1 MKASSLFQRAGTSFL
16 NGCFLGIDLGG
27 TKIRL
32 AIADNA
38 GKILQE
44 RALPTPNVSIQ
55 NLLEQ
60 IESTTQDLLNES
72 NVHQHEL
79 ISVGIGTPGV
89 AGDDGFLSLSP
100 NVNGLDSIAL
110 VDELSKFFRCP
121 IFADND
127 ANLAALGELVAG
139 SGVGLRSLV
148 TISVGTGIGAGIILN
163 GEIYRGHRGFAGEVA
178 YLPDERSENAEE
190 TKIYGAT
197 EMLSGTVGLLAYANQ
212 KFPDRFPNVQAIFE
226 SASDGNEDAFS
237 LMIHEAKLIARVV
250 VALQS
255 ALDPEL
261 FVLAGGIGSH
271 PLLSPEVSRQI
282 ARWLPYPIVPVPSAL
297 GNRAGIIGAIELA
310 LRGDGLLSITS
321 QKRDL
326 AQISKPRTQMTT
338 EISEIPA
345 VFEHLI
351 NEQDVIGT
359 AAETLRT
366 KNFHSAIILARG
378 TSANAGLFLR
388 QLIECEIGL
397 PVSMA
402 SAATI
407 SIYRRHLRL
416 DGVLLIGLSQSGE
429 SPDLISFA
437 ESAMRSGAFF
447 LALTNTANSPMA
459 QMADIHL
466 GLGAKTEKA
475 VAATKSYAA
484 ELLLSKLLVDR
495 WVGNDAVPSL
505 LISEARRLVGESE
518 GNAELVSGFVGGVDI
533 TVLGRGY
540 SYANAKETAL
550 KIQETSRIP
559 VQAYSGAEFLH
570 GPIATLHL
578 ESRVIVVAPFGSLPS
593 GYLQAIDRVRAIT
606 PRISWI
612 GKAEFGKPNEI
623 RLGGSEVQD
632 EIWSTVADSIVLQS
646 FANALSLANGL
657 NPDAPKGLS
666 KITKTR

>member
-1 MKASSLFQRAGTSFL
+1 M
-16 NGCFLGIDLGG
+16 
-27 TKIRL
+27 
-32 AIADNA
+32 
-38 GKILQE
+38 
-44 RALPTPNVSIQ
+44 
-55 NLLEQ
+55 
-60 IESTTQDLLNES
+60 
-72 NVHQHEL
+72 
-79 ISVGIGTPGV
+79 
-89 AGDDGFLSLSP
+89 
-100 NVNGLDSIAL
+100 
-110 VDELSKFFRCP
+110 
-121 IFADND
+121 
-127 ANLAALGELVAG
+127 
-139 SGVGLRSLV
+139 
-148 TISVGTGIGAGIILN
+148 
-163 GEIYRGHRGFAGEVA
+163 IY
-178 YLPDERSENAEE
+178 
-190 TKIYGAT
+190 
-197 EMLSGTVGLLAYANQ
+197 
-212 KFPDRFPNVQAIFE
+212 
-226 SASDGNEDAFS
+226 
-237 LMIHEAKLIARVV
+237 EAKLIARVV

-282 ARWLPYPIVPVPSAL
+282 ARWLPFPIIPVPSAL
-297 GNRAGIIGAIELA
+297 GIRAGIIGAIELA
-310 LRGDGLLSITS
+310 FRGDRLLSITS
-321 QKRDL
+321 PKRDS
-326 AQISKPRTQMTT
+326 AQISNPHTQMTE

-351 NEQDVIGT
+351 NGQDVIAM
-359 AAETLRT
+359 AAEILRA

-402 SAATI
+402 SSATI

-447 LALTNTANSPMA
+447 LAVTNAANSPMA

-466 GLGAKTEKA
+466 DLGAKTEKA

-495 WVGNDAVPSL
+495 WIGHDAIPSL

-518 GNAELVSGFVGGVDI
+518 GNAELVSGFVGEVGI

-559 VQAYSGAEFLH
+559 VQAYSAAEFLH
-570 GPIATLHL
+570 GPIATLDL
-578 ESRVIVVAPFGSLPS
+578 ESRVIVVAPFESLS
-593 GYLQAIDRVRAIT
+593 IGFQQAIDRVRAIT

-612 GKAEFGKPNEI
+612 GKSEFGKPSET

-632 EIWSTVADSIVLQS
+632 EIWSTIADSIVLQS
-646 FANALSLANGL
+646 FANALSLASGL
-657 NPDAPKGLS
+657 NPDAPEGLS